1 MVPVVCGIGVVVLID
16 MMAAID
22 VEYFVLW
29 WLMTLW
35 LLWWMMD
42 LFEKSA
48 TRKSACPHCP

>member
-35 LLWWMMD
+35 LLLWMMT
-42 LFEKSA
+42 LLL
-48 TRKSACPHCP
+48 CG